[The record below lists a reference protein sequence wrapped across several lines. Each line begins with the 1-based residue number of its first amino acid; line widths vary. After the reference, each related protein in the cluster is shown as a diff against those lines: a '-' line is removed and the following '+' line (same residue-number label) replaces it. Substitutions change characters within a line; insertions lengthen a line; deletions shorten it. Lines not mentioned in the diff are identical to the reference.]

1 MAINEPTNA
10 VVAAINDYPD
20 AKYNR
25 LFPATITQL
34 SPLHKVMVNTV
45 QINPDENSGDVYK
58 QKTGG
63 GLSLTKIS
71 CLKLMAT
78 ANAIMEESKPILP
91 KACQRCMEIAKRT
104 KLAPQCGPC
113 PSRDDAAYQVSVL
126 IPEPSGG
133 YRRYIATKEINRQQ
147 FVAKNGGEG
156 KAPVEHMGAQ
166 CETKALL
173 RALRAGLGIKGSY
186 TQQELKKP
194 FAVAVVVLNT
204 TDPELKAAL
213 IQRYAAGESAL
224 FSGVAPS
231 PALSVGQPDLKLVEG
246 GHTVDMN
253 TGEVVQHGPSIA
265 TTTVIEDEKDDDAP
279 PTELF
284 GAPAG
289 GMPSFEEAIDCEGD
303 DCGQIIEQFTDANG
317 KTWSPQELAELGVQ
331 NTGRKLCASCLKKS
345 MQGKAGA

>member
-1 MAINEPTNA
+1 MALNEPTNA

-20 AKYNR
+20 NKYNR
-25 LFPATITQL
+25 LFPSTITQL
-34 SPLHKVMVNTV
+34 SPLHKVMVNIV
-45 QINPDENSGDVYK
+45 QVNPDENSGDVYK

-63 GLSLTKIS
+63 GLSLTKIA
-71 CLKLMAT
+71 CLKLMT
-78 ANAIMEESKPILP
+78 AANSIMEESKPILP

-133 YRRYIATKEINRQQ
+133 YRRYIATKEINRLQ

-186 TQQELKKP
+186 TREELKKP

-213 IQRYAAGESAL
+213 IQRYASGESAL

-231 PALSVGQPDLKLVEG
+231 PALTAGQSSLRLVEG
-246 GHTVDMN
+246 GNTVDVD
-253 TGEVVQHGPSIA
+253 TGEIVQSGA
-265 TTTVIEDEKDDDAP
+265 VTTTVVEDEKDEDAP
-279 PTELF
+279 PAGLF
-284 GAPAG
+284 NSSGA
-289 GMPSFEEAIDCEGD
+289 MPSFDEAINCEGD
-303 DCGQIIEQFTDANG
+303 DCGQIIEEFTDANS
-317 KTWSPQELAELGVQ
+317 KKWSPQELAELGVQ
-331 NTGRKLCASCLKKS
+331 NVGRKLCAGCLKKAMS
-345 MQGKAGA
+345 KAGAK